1 MASTSISAAT
11 SGTPTNNKKFTFSF
25 WVKRH
30 KLGSTQSIY
39 IHERGSGYG
48 HTHKVEFGFHSED
61 TFYFGTWDGSNE
73 YYSRTKRKFRD
84 TNAWMHI
91 MVVVDSTQATNTNRL
106 KWYFNGEQYSID
118 GAMFDAGPSYP
129 AQNWVFN
136 SNTWSHNIGRYV
148 ASSGA
153 SNYLDASLS
162 DFCFVDGQALTPS
175 SFGETDTDTGEWRIK
190 DFTAGDITWGTNGY
204 RILKDGNSI
213 NDVSSNSHNFTADTG
228 TLTKTEDNPS
238 NVFATM
244 NFAGSDYGNYTL
256 TKGNLVCYG
265 GNNNDW
271 KSAFISNIGA
281 TSGKYYWEIRLN
293 TCTSYNI
300 TGVCRSDKTWTNSNV
315 YSNGG
320 FNGVQSS
327 TSAGGLGIYSQTGA
341 SMGGALYIG
350 GTSVSLTANDIIMYA
365 LDLDNKKM
373 WIGKNGVWADDG
385 NSGNTGNPSTG
396 AYPLWG
402 TGEFTTGSHYLP
414 ASIIYYT
421 NAHVYNFGNG
431 YFETTQVSAG
441 TNASGN
447 GIFEY
452 DVPTGFT
459 AWSTKGLNL

>member
-1 MASTSISAAT
+1 MASTSISVAT

-61 TFYFGTWDGSNE
+61 TFYFGTWDGSAE
-73 YYSRTKRKFRD
+73 YYSRTKRTFRD

-118 GAMFDAGPSYP
+118 GAAFNAGPSYP
-129 AQNWVFN
+129 AQNWVFD

-148 ASSGA
+148 ASNGA

-213 NDVSSNSHNFTADTG
+213 TDVSSNSHNFTSDTG
-228 TLTKTEDNPS
+228 TLTKTEDCPS
-238 NVFATM
+238 NIFATL
-244 NFAGSDYGNYTL
+244 NPLYKSGVSFSYGNLQGDNQTS
-256 TKGNLVCYG
+256 
-265 GNNNDW
+265 DW
-271 KSAFISNIGA
+271 TTALSTIGA
-281 TSGKYYWEIRLN
+281 SSGKYYAEFKV
-293 TCTSYNI
+293 TDDAAGI
-300 TGVCRSDKTWTNSNV
+300 TRNYFGVTNAKGANYIAENSIGNA
-315 YSNGG
+315 
-320 FNGVQSS
+320 S
-327 TSAGGLGIYSQTGA
+327 TANAGGDNVGYYSAYGYKNSSQVGSFA
-341 SMGGALYIG
+341 SYTIG
-350 GTSVSLTANDIIMYA
+350 DIIGVAM
-365 LDLDNKKM
+365 DLDN
-373 WIGKNGVWADDG
+373 GAVYFHKNGTWQ
-385 NSGNTGNPSTG
+385 NSGVPTSGSSKTG
-396 AYPLWG
+396 AITIT
-402 TGEFTTGSHYLP
+402 TGETYLMGGTV
-414 ASIIYYT
+414 Y
-421 NAHVYNFGNG
+421 NATYQANFGNG
-431 YFETTQVSAG
+431 YFGSTQISSAG
-441 TNASGN
+441 TNASGI

-452 DVPTGFT
+452 DVPTGYT
-459 AWSTKGLNL
+459 ALSTKGLNL